1 MSDRIEFL
9 IETDILVEHLV
20 HEDLSKLSNLELAM
34 TKGTCFTSAI
44 NSSEMYFHASTA
56 EERNAVDGVMR
67 ALKILGIHPRY
78 SLNISEF
85 FNKVATTRDAMI
97 CSLAKINK
105 LPILT
110 ARIDRFKESG
120 IKIISPKELRG

>member
-1 MSDRIEFL
+1 MPDRTEFL
-9 IETDILVEHLV
+9 IETDILVDHLI
-20 HEDLSKLSNLELAM
+20 HEDFSKLSDLEFAM
-34 TKGTCFTSAI
+34 TKGICFTTVI
-44 NSSEMYFHASTA
+44 NSSEMYFYSVT
-56 EERNAVDGVMR
+56 EKEKNAVDCVMR
-67 ALKILGIHPRY
+67 AVKVLGIHPRY

-97 CSLAKINK
+97 CSLAKTNK

-110 ARIDRFKESG
+110 AQIQKYKNSG